1 MNKALVQHSE
11 HDIYRDQGGDNE
23 IRFVGDRL
31 LERARRA
38 LEGAAHRRGNTEA
51 DYRGID
57 FANCVAQ
64 GCAGC
69 EIEGYRRSDS
79 KALMIDR
86 ERDITGPCVSEGAQR
101 YHRFGVRAYR
111 RTARRRTVAAIANG
125 IESLI
130 AHRAGRYRSRGRCS

>member
-1 MNKALVQHSE
+1 MNKALVQNSE

-38 LEGAAHRRGNTEA
+38 LKGAVHRRGNTEA

-69 EIEGYRRSDS
+69 EIEGYRRSDG

-86 ERDITGPCVSEGAQR
+86 ERDVAGPCVSDGVQR

-111 RTARRRTVAAIANG
+111 RTARSRTVAG
-125 IESLI
+125 IPDGVESLV
-130 AHRAGRYRSRGRCS
+130 AHRAGRYRGGRR